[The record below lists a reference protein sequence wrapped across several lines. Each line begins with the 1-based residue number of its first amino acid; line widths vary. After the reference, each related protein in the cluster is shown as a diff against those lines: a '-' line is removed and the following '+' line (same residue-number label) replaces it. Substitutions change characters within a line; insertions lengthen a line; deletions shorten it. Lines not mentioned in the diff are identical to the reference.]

1 MEREADLFRRE
12 AGRLVGIVTRLF
24 GFHNLAL
31 AEDVVQDAFCRAL
44 ETWKFHG
51 VPENPSAWLMTTAKH
66 RALDILRRE
75 RTARNFAADL
85 GEFLQSEWTLAPIV
99 DEAFDAA
106 GITDVELRM
115 MFSLIHPSLPE
126 ETQIALVLNLLCGF
140 SVDETAAAF
149 LKNPGTMERRL
160 SRAKKSLAATAE
172 LFNLAGAAD
181 VAARLPVVLRA
192 LYLLFNEGYHGAS
205 AESSIRAR
213 LCAEA
218 LRLAGLLLQNRS
230 TSTPPAH
237 AVVALFN
244 FLAAR
249 LPGRQDSA
257 GNLVLLA
264 AQDRSLWDAGLIA
277 EGRRLLG
284 LSASGNELTP
294 YHVEAAIAEL
304 HADADCAEKTD
315 WHGIVTLY
323 DTLMTLQPSPV
334 VALNR
339 SVALAQRDGPA
350 RGLEAIRSIEG
361 CERLGRY
368 PFYLT
373 AVAEF
378 ELRLGHEAKARET
391 FGAALKFARNP
402 DEQRFLKGR
411 IGACGRAHT

>member
-1 MEREADLFRRE
+1 
-12 AGRLVGIVTRLF
+12 
-24 GFHNLAL
+24 
-31 AEDVVQDAFCRAL
+31 
-44 ETWKFHG
+44 
-51 VPENPSAWLMTTAKH
+51 
-66 RALDILRRE
+66 
-75 RTARNFAADL
+75 
-85 GEFLQSEWTLAPIV
+85 
-99 DEAFDAA
+99 
-106 GITDVELRM
+106 
-115 MFSLIHPSLPE
+115 
-126 ETQIALVLNLLCGF
+126 
-140 SVDETAAAF
+140 
-149 LKNPGTMERRL
+149 MERRL

-172 LFNLAGAAD
+172 LFNLAGASD

-218 LRLAGLLLQNRS
+218 LRLARLLLQNRS

-304 HADADCAEKTD
+304 HADADCSEDTD
-315 WHGIVTLY
+315 WDGIVALY